1 MAVQLR
7 AYYDAFPF
15 GLGFSFGIT
24 LCIPLDQKAVG
35 VSSCITSRG
44 QSPSYGDG
52 PYFKSVVQG
61 HPEDLYISPDYGEYY
76 QPSSGSTFKVTRVAQ
91 NEVYWEQWQGGR
103 LIRTSRRTVNI
114 SPNGSDYNIQIDYVD
129 YYPLNGSTGYY
140 TWRLENV
147 IAKGHYTVRTVSWV
161 PTPFAFKYGEDTAFN
176 TWCDIGVYMHPYAS
190 LFSTAYVTA
199 CSQIPSITVNAIEGV
214 LECIDTLRWLYT
226 LANDPIH
233 GLRALVAESQQ
244 NPGDL
249 WLSYRYQFTT
259 TRLDL
264 REIKRGY
271 NAILKLKSL
280 TQDEY
285 SVVGRAADGPISVGA
300 KVTFKICDLVP
311 QSYEELLRQYGMVPS
326 AADMW
331 DIIPLSF
338 VVDWFA
344 QIGGILENF
353 GNFSNSLRL
362 RPSAIWYTVKT
373 NYQGQS
379 TFFRIPG
386 KVLNIPPKYEFYQ
399 PSGKTV
405 KMRIADYVTLFCP
418 H

>member
-1 MAVQLR
+1 MAVSIR
-7 AYYDAFPF
+7 VWYDKAPF
-15 GLGFSFGIT
+15 GLGHPAGVTIC
-24 LCIPLDQKAVG
+24 LPLNQKAVG
-35 VSSCITSRG
+35 ISSTMTSRG

-61 HPEDLYISPDYGEYY
+61 HPEDLYISPDYLEYKY
-76 QPSSGSTFKVTRVAQ
+76 IDDLYKTTRVAE
-91 NEVYWEQWQGGR
+91 NEIFWELFRKGSFCESHRIVYE
-103 LIRTSRRTVNI
+103 IK
-114 SPNGSDYNIQIDYVD
+114 PNGSDYDVVI
-129 YYPLNGSTGYY
+129 STTDTYRYGG
-140 TWRLENV
+140 TVHSSGVASRV
-147 IAKGHYTVRTVSWV
+147 IANGHPNLRVVSWV
-161 PTPFAFKYGEDTAFN
+161 PTPFSFKYDEELAFN

-190 LFSTAYVTA
+190 LFSTAYVAA
-199 CSQIPSITVNAIEGV
+199 CSQIPSITVNAVEGI

-233 GLRALVAESQQ
+233 GLRAMVEETKQ

-249 WLSYRYQFTT
+249 WLSYRYQLTT

-300 KVTFKICDLVP
+300 KVTFKMCDLVP
-311 QSYEELLRQYGMVPS
+311 QSYEELMKQYGMVPS

-386 KVLNIPPKYEFYQ
+386 KVLNIPPQYEFYQ